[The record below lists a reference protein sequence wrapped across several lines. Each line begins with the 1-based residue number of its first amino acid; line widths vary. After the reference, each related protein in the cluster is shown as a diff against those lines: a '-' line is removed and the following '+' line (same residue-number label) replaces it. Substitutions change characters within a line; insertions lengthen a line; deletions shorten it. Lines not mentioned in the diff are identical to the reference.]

1 MKKYIFTIF
10 IALLILFCILFP
22 ETMISST
29 KNGLS
34 LWWQIVLPSLFP
46 FLILSNLITQTAL
59 PKLFGKLLNPIMQ
72 IVFKLPGISAIAVF
86 LGMIGGYPVGA
97 KVTADLRKNNTISS
111 TAANKLISFT
121 NNAGPLFISGAIGIG
136 LYNNT
141 KIGTLLLI
149 THYLSALIVGFILR
163 APKEKTIQN
172 DNNIEFEI
180 ITISKLGGTLTE
192 AVKNAISSVTAV
204 GGFIVLFSIIS
215 TILLDSGFIS
225 LISNLAF
232 PYLDNSVSYA
242 IFSGLLEVTNGVNL
256 LSVSSIPLVQ
266 KLVITSILLGF
277 GGFSIHAQTLSVIA
291 KTDIKI
297 NFYLI
302 GKTLQGLIAGV
313 LTYLSLFYT
322 NFSEILLTPAF
333 SGPEYNS
340 HGFNAILSVVFGDL
354 VITIIFKIFQTLW
367 YSRKIKNQI

>member
-1 MKKYIFTIF
+1 
-10 IALLILFCILFP
+10 
-22 ETMISST
+22 
-29 KNGLS
+29 
-34 LWWQIVLPSLFP
+34 
-46 FLILSNLITQTAL
+46 
-59 PKLFGKLLNPIMQ
+59 
-72 IVFKLPGISAIAVF
+72 
-86 LGMIGGYPVGA
+86 
-97 KVTADLRKNNTISS
+97 
-111 TAANKLISFT
+111 
-121 NNAGPLFISGAIGIG
+121 
-136 LYNNT
+136 
-141 KIGTLLLI
+141 
-149 THYLSALIVGFILR
+149 
-163 APKEKTIQN
+163 
-172 DNNIEFEI
+172 
-180 ITISKLGGTLTE
+180 
-192 AVKNAISSVTAV
+192 
-204 GGFIVLFSIIS
+204 
-215 TILLDSGFIS
+215 
-225 LISNLAF
+225 
-232 PYLDNSVSYA
+232 LDNSVSYA